1 MKTSRHIRALSI
13 ARARATV
20 AIPSDYNVTTD
31 GMWTVERN
39 WSTTDAYLK
48 GRRQGPNIFELFE
61 EAGVDIFDAKVEK
74 NRFAD
79 TVSKVVKKLK
89 LPQFPDDAQVE
100 DDEAEGDNLDEV
112 DDEGENQQEL
122 PDPIPPPPI
131 DPPAEGNG
139 EPTITSEEQS
149 GCLIGCLLRILYASW
164 LGMWGR

>member
-1 MKTSRHIRALSI
+1 M
-13 ARARATV
+13 

-48 GRRQGPNIFELFE
+48 GRRHGPNIFEIFE
-61 EAGVDIFDAKVEK
+61 EAGVDISDAKVEK

-79 TVSKVVKKLK
+79 TVSKVVKKVK

-112 DDEGENQQEL
+112 DDEGENEEGL
-122 PDPIPPPPI
+122 PGPILPPRI

-139 EPTITSEEQS
+139 ELAITIE
-149 GCLIGCLLRILYASW
+149 AV
-164 LGMWGR
+164 